1 MNKTWPFLM
10 DRLSGWIINDN
21 AFFRYLDVIIF
32 ILILSAIYLSIQ
44 NILTWKFL
52 KKEDSGE
59 IFSNRGRFYKMLLFL
74 VFTGFFML
82 IHKFLQGPGENL
94 SDKTYHFFQPI
105 ALLGLGLFNFE
116 LYKMFKKLK
125 GKQKSD
131 IWQFTFL

>member
-1 MNKTWPFLM
+1 M
-10 DRLSGWIINDN
+10 DRLLGWMINDN
-21 AFFRYLDVIIF
+21 YLFRILEVIIF

-59 IFSNRGRFYKMLLFL
+59 IFSNRGRFYKMLVFL
-74 VFTGFFML
+74 VFTGFFLL
-82 IHKFLQGPGENL
+82 IRKFLEGPGEN
-94 SDKTYHFFQPI
+94 SPTYHFFQPI

>member
-1 MNKTWPFLM
+1 M
-10 DRLSGWIINDN
+10 DFALFKI
-21 AFFRYLDVIIF
+21 LDVIIL
-32 ILILSAIYLSIQ
+32 ILILSAIYLAIQ

-52 KKEDSGE
+52 KNDDSGE
-59 IFSNRGRFYKMLLFL
+59 LFSNRGRFYKMLLFL

-82 IHKFLQGPGENL
+82 IRKFLEGPGGN
-94 SDKTYHFFQPI
+94 SPDSTYHFFQPI